1 LFSFLKCRIKKL
13 WLSEKKM
20 ALRIIP
26 LEDVFV
32 AALNVAQVYSILLV
46 YRMFLPGQAKLTRT
60 GKKERKEALVCDL
73 QSF

>member
-1 LFSFLKCRIKKL
+1 
-13 WLSEKKM
+13 M

-46 YRMFLPGQAKLTRT
+46 YQMFRPNGLGKVDQNRKK
-60 GKKERKEALVCDL
+60 KKEKKL
-73 QSF
+73 

>member
-1 LFSFLKCRIKKL
+1 
-13 WLSEKKM
+13 M

-46 YRMFLPGQAKLTRT
+46 YRMFLPNGS
-60 GKKERKEALVCDL
+60 GKVDQNRKKRKKR
-73 QSF
+73 SFSLWFTIFL

>member
-1 LFSFLKCRIKKL
+1 
-13 WLSEKKM
+13 M

-46 YRMFLPGQAKLTRT
+46 YRMFLPNGS
-60 GKKERKEALVCDL
+60 GKVDQNRKKRKKR
-73 QSF
+73 SFSLWFKIFWFSCYAV